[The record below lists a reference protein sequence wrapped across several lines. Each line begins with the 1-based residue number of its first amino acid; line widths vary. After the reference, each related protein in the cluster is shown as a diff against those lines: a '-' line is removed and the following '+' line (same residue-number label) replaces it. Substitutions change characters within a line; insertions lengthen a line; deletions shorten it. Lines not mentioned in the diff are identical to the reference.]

1 MNKKNFENAVLSQRV
16 QLNQAQIASVHMCE
30 EVDTLRQKQTQNKD
44 DLASLEAKMDQLLEM
59 TGTNSSEKELADAED
74 FEVLSQT
81 DKEAIYEYT
90 HNRFPILRDVPNTD
104 FDSYVK
110 SAEQFL
116 ASEGFNL
123 DDDPMLQL
131 FTTDELDNFTKQYN
145 DKLGKLTWNKPD
157 YIVIGITAVLAILID
172 IFLVALPEDMNFMG
186 KQYKGSP
193 ITKKLKE
200 LTVSW
205 YDDNSAKSKFGQ
217 WIHKQLK
224 SLEDFAK
231 VSYDVPVRNPDKGI
245 DIDGL
250 CPNYHRVMSMGH
262 DPILA
267 FIVGVIDILRGTVTA
282 IDKNGAIHVVKVCA
296 GGDGAFCLFEAL
308 LKVFCHLLSDIC
320 TTKGLPVPL
329 MTLLE
334 CITGKSPFVLG
345 KSGEKVSYTNL
356 VRFLYQHG
364 YDMRHMLT
372 MGIEPFFIE
381 FCIRTYYNLYYFD
394 SLIDL
399 DKDYRHKMKKT
410 SMLTLT
416 HTVAMSGDVLKMWI
430 NGWNP
435 AAFNYTEFLSL
446 VITVIRA
453 LKQQGKYSKIV
464 DNEMCRRWEN
474 IISES

>member
-1 MNKKNFENAVLSQRV
+1 
-16 QLNQAQIASVHMCE
+16 
-30 EVDTLRQKQTQNKD
+30 
-44 DLASLEAKMDQLLEM
+44 
-59 TGTNSSEKELADAED
+59 
-74 FEVLSQT
+74 
-81 DKEAIYEYT
+81 
-90 HNRFPILRDVPNTD
+90 
-104 FDSYVK
+104 
-110 SAEQFL
+110 
-116 ASEGFNL
+116 
-123 DDDPMLQL
+123 
-131 FTTDELDNFTKQYN
+131 
-145 DKLGKLTWNKPD
+145 
-157 YIVIGITAVLAILID
+157 
-172 IFLVALPEDMNFMG
+172 
-186 KQYKGSP
+186 
-193 ITKKLKE
+193 LKE
-200 LTVSW
+200 VTVSW
-205 YDDNSAKSKFGQ
+205 YDDNSIKSKFGQ

-231 VSYDVPVRNPDKGI
+231 VPYDVPVRNPQKGI

-262 DPILA
+262 DPVLA
-267 FIVGVIDILRGTVTA
+267 FIIGVIDIMRGTVTA
-282 IDKNGAIHVVKVCA
+282 IDKNGVIRVVQVCA
-296 GGDGAFCLFEAL
+296 GQDGVFCLFEAL

-320 TTKGLPVPL
+320 TTKGLPVPF

-334 CITGKSPFVLG
+334 CITGKSPFALG
-345 KSGEKVSYTNL
+345 KSGEKVSYTNV

-399 DKDYRHKMKKT
+399 DKDFRHKIKKT

-416 HTVAMSGDVLKMWI
+416 HSVAMSGDVLKMWI

-435 AAFNYTEFLSL
+435 AAFNYTEFLTL

-453 LKQQGKYSKIV
+453 LKQEGKYDKML
-464 DNEMCRRWEN
+464 DKEMCRRWEN